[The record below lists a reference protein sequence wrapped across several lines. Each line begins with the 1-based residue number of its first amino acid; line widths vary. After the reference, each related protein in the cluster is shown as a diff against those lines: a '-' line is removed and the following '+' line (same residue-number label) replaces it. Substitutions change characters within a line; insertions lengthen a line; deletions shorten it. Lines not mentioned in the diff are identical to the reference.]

1 MRVHLRLLLSM
12 FGMLQGVDTAHGE
25 AKGCTRGA
33 SLGRC
38 LYIS

>member
-1 MRVHLRLLLSM
+1 MYESASSFGM